1 MTFLEL
7 AIEVIKKQNTPM
19 SAQEIWKRAVE
30 MKLDSHLQTYGQT
43 PADTLRS
50 AIYVNI
56 KQKGDNSPFV
66 QVSKN
71 PTLFFLKELNSP
83 SVVIPDIQVEEND
96 SVKERSLHKILSS
109 FVFSDPHFNCYTKT
123 IFHEKSAKKK
133 KGKNEWLHPD
143 IVGIRYPFDDFRSDT
158 CNLMKAMEHSNYKV
172 FSFELKISLT
182 YASLREY
189 FFQAVSN
196 SSWANEG
203 YLVALNYEDA
213 PDFMDELRRLNNAF
227 GIGFIKLNLD
237 DYAQSKIIL
246 SAKENELD
254 WTTINRLCEENKDF
268 QHFAHTVTSDLKD
281 GEMRNIND
289 FDAIFSTPEE
299 FQEYIKKLYK

>member
-56 KQKGDNSPFV
+56 KQKGANSPFV

-213 PDFMDELRRLNNAF
+213 PDFMDELRRLNNV
-227 GIGFIKLNLD
+227 
-237 DYAQSKIIL
+237 
-246 SAKENELD
+246 E
-254 WTTINRLCEENKDF
+254 
-268 QHFAHTVTSDLKD
+268 
-281 GEMRNIND
+281 
-289 FDAIFSTPEE
+289 
-299 FQEYIKKLYK
+299 